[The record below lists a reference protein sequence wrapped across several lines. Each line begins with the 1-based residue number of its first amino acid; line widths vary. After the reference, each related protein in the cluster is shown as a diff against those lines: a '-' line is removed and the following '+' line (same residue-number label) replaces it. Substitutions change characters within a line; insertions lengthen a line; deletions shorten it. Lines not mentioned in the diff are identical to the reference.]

1 MYYIYV
7 ENNLRSHSHTKPH
20 NKNNKTLEYMRTIA
34 IIMVASACGGG
45 MLGRVIIAN
54 SARERINIRCIGR
67 LQSLTSSS
75 LRLQSNNSLA
85 FVALPTPTGQ
95 TTIITNWEDS
105 RHHRRWNCY
114 NYRHHSQQQQ
124 QIQSPRRHRTSS
136 TRVNDADSGEFYANP
151 KSYPDFVSLGITS
164 PILLNRLTS
173 KPGLGLTRPS
183 AVQAAVFET
192 ISRGEEDVIVG
203 AETGELI
210 LFCCSTLFCWICCY

>member
-1 MYYIYV
+1 
-7 ENNLRSHSHTKPH
+7 
-20 NKNNKTLEYMRTIA
+20 
-34 IIMVASACGGG
+34 
-45 MLGRVIIAN
+45 MLGRVIFAN

-75 LRLQSNNSLA
+75 LRLQSNSNNALA

-105 RHHRRWNCY
+105 RHHRRRNCY
-114 NYRHHSQQQQ
+114 NYRHHAQQQQ

-136 TRVNDADSGEFYANP
+136 TRVNDADTGEFYANP
-151 KSYPDFVSLGITS
+151 KSYPDFVSLGIAS
-164 PILLNRLTS
+164 SVLLNRLTS
-173 KPGLGLTRPS
+173 KSGLGLTRPS

-203 AETGELI
+203 AETGEVLI
-210 LFCCSTLFCWICCY
+210 LFVPHLRLLDLVLNDVSQYTFNVF